1 MDGGGSAFNQCL
13 GSSWSVFDLL
23 REVKSNCSL
32 LLSQQLSLVRGPQR
46 FFFLLDAFQL
56 LQCICK
62 VQKFESESLCAPF
75 NIVRQHL

>member
-46 FFFLLDAFQL
+46 FFSFR
-56 LQCICK
+56 CI
-62 VQKFESESLCAPF
+62 SIATMYM
-75 NIVRQHL
+75 